1 MRHFAPVLL
10 ASVWLLACG
19 NGGST
24 TAGSGGGTSGSSSGG
39 NTGSGGMAQPGKP
52 LVWEALPSAGA
63 PSARY
68 FHTAVWSGT
77 KMIVWGGLAGAV
89 TDTGGAYDPQA
100 KVWSATSQTGA
111 PAARH
116 SHTAV
121 WTGSAML
128 VWGGFGTSGLAAAG
142 GVYDPAT
149 DTWKP
154 MSTAN
159 QPAPR
164 QAHSALWTGSK
175 MLVWG
180 GKSGG
185 SVLGT
190 GGLYDP
196 ATDTWTAVAAQG
208 APSARYDHAAVWTGS
223 HMLVWAGYNLFD
235 WLKDG
240 ATFNPAAAGGAW
252 LAPMST
258 TGAPSAREGAT
269 AVWTSSRLLV
279 WGGWTGGPYED
290 SGGLFDP
297 AAGASGAWIATSKSG
312 APSPRMEQV
321 GVWTGSDLV
330 VWGGCGSDSCAQV
343 LDDGGRFAPDASGGQ
358 WAPIASQPA
367 LTARRGHTAVTTGA
381 SILVWGGRKDA
392 TGALATGAVAPL

>member
-1 MRHFAPVLL
+1 MRHVAPVLL

-24 TAGSGGGTSGSSSGG
+24 AGSGGSSA
-39 NTGSGGMAQPGKP
+39 TGSGGSTGTGGTPQPGKP
-52 LVWEALPSAGA
+52 IVWEALPSAGA

-68 FHTAVWSGT
+68 FHTAVWTGT

-89 TDTGGAYDPQA
+89 TDSGGVYDPQSKA
-100 KVWSATSQTGA
+100 WSPTSQTGA
-111 PAARH
+111 AAARH

-128 VWGGFGTSGLAAAG
+128 VWGGFGQTGLAPAG

-149 DTWKP
+149 DSWKP
-154 MSTAN
+154 MSSAN

-185 SVLGT
+185 SVLAT

-196 ATDTWTAVAAQG
+196 ATDTWTAVATQS
-208 APSARYDHAAVWTGS
+208 APTARYDHAAVWTGA

-235 WLKDG
+235 WLHDG
-240 ATFNPAAAGGAW
+240 ATFNPSGAAGGAW
-252 LAPMST
+252 LGPMST

-269 AVWTSSRLLV
+269 AVWTSSKLLV

-290 SGGLFDP
+290 SGGVFDP
-297 AAGASGAWIATSKSG
+297 AAGATGAWTATSKSG
-312 APSPRMEQV
+312 APTARAEQV
-321 GVWTGSDLV
+321 GLWTGSDLL
-330 VWGGCGSDSCAQV
+330 VWGGCGGDTCTTV
-343 LDDGGRFAPDASGGQ
+343 LGDGGRFAPGAGGGV
-358 WAPIASQPA
+358 WAPIASQAA
-367 LTARRGHTAVTTGA
+367 LPARRGHTGVVAGTSV
-381 SILVWGGRKDA
+381 IVWGGRKDA
-392 TGALATGAVAPL
+392 TGALDSGAAAPL